1 MFFTSEPT
9 LPFSTV
15 EEVMKLYPS
24 FKLLMMNGNDVHF
37 QYKALAVSQES
48 KISFYIQDD
57 QNVEKESALEFLGLE
72 QLYMFN
78 LDKSKHNLIFAG

>member
-37 QYKALAVSQES
+37 QYKALAVSHQSET
-48 KISFYIQDD
+48 SFQIQD
-57 QNVEKESALEFLGLE
+57 EYALRFLDL
-72 QLYMFN
+72 
-78 LDKSKHNLIFAG
+78 KKW